1 VAGVIAAPIWSVR
14 PTMGTFILMPA
25 FVIVV
30 LGGIGSFW
38 GSVIAGLI
46 VGMSTS
52 ISVMFW
58 PRISDI
64 IPYVLMGII
73 LLFRPRGLMG
83 EKSVLEV

>member
-1 VAGVIAAPIWSVR
+1 
-14 PTMGTFILMPA
+14 MGTFILMPA